1 MLVIDDGEE
10 RNKVEVEKKKGK
22 ESIIKGKNIGRR
34 KSLEEEK
41 GNIEKI
47 EDRSRKNIE
56 RRIKRKGEN
65 SSEKKKILEKLL
77 KSLVSNKRKF
87 YEER

>member
-77 KSLVSNKRKF
+77 KSLVSNIRKF